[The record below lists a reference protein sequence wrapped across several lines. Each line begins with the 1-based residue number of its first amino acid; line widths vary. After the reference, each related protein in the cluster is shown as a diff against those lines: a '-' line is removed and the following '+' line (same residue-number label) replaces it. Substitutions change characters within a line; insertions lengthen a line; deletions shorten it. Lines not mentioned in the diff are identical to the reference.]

1 MTRNSKSPWS
11 CSAFYVQK
19 QVELEIGTLRLV
31 INYKPLNDA
40 LRGIRYP
47 ISNKKD
53 LLQRLLKSK
62 VFSKFDMKSGFWQI
76 QITKKDKY
84 KATFVV
90 PFGHYEWNIIPF
102 GYYEWNIIL
111 FRLKNAPSKFRN
123 IMIEIFNRF
132 SDFIIVYIDNVLVY
146 SIFVEEHWKHVNK
159 FV

>member
-1 MTRNSKSPWS
+1 MIRKSKSLWN

-19 QVELEIGTLRLV
+19 QVELERGTLRLV

-47 ISNKKD
+47 IPNKKD

-76 QITKKDKY
+76 QIAKKDKY
-84 KATFVV
+84 KTAFMV

-102 GYYEWNIIL
+102 
-111 FRLKNAPSKFRN
+111 RLKNASSKFQN
-123 IMIEIFNRF
+123 IMIEIFNHF

-146 SIFVEEHWKHVNK
+146 SIFVEEHWKHLNK